1 MTSLKESQITQ
12 ILPMALRTVPEVK
25 AISYAISNQIKKIL
39 SCSENA
45 MIYAKMDSL
54 PEKILDI
61 MALELDTQYYDEN
74 ADVEIKR
81 NLVKNTLLWY
91 QTAGTPKA
99 VEELVK
105 AVFGDGEVVE
115 WFECGSDP
123 YHFKIKTSKSVTG
136 DELEYFGKMLKNI
149 KNVRSYLEKIEID
162 RIITQSKMFG
172 IAESRY
178 IIAPEI
184 S

>member
-12 ILPMALRTVPEVK
+12 ILPIALRTVPEVK
-25 AISYAISNQIKKIL
+25 AISYAISNQIRKIL
-39 SCSENA
+39 SYSDNA
-45 MIYAKMDSL
+45 MIYAKIDSL

-61 MALELDTQYYDEN
+61 LALELDTQYYDET
-74 ADVEIKR
+74 AEIEVK
-81 NLVKNTLLWY
+81 NKLVKNTLLWY
-91 QTAGTPKA
+91 QKSGTPEA

-105 AVFGDGEVVE
+105 TVFGTGEVVE
-115 WFECGSDP
+115 WFDYGSDP

-172 IAESRY
+172 IVESRY